1 MEAITKPTKTVQ
13 QIVSDL
19 GGPTAVATL
28 CGGISSQ
35 AVSQWVTENHIPQAR
50 EIYLR
55 AVRPDVFP
63 DAEDQRAAA

>member
-1 MEAITKPTKTVQ
+1 METTYSQTKTVQ

-19 GGPTAVATL
+19 GGATAVATL

-35 AVSQWVTENHIPQAR
+35 AVSNWIAENHIPQAR

-55 AVRPDVFP
+55 AVRPDVFADMP
-63 DAEDQRAAA
+63 EQKAAA